1 MNIRK
6 NYIIKTIRN
15 TKSFNI
21 ITVKKLSIR
30 ALEENIINLSDF
42 KDILY
47 HIKQKN
53 GLNLIAGFNILH
65 YRSYRGFND
74 IYQVI

>member
-1 MNIRK
+1 MNIKK

-15 TKSFNI
+15 IKTFNI
-21 ITVKKLSIR
+21 GIIKNLAGR

-42 KDILY
+42 QDIQY
-47 HIKQKN
+47 QIKQKN

-65 YRSYRGFND
+65 YRAYRGFND
-74 IYQVI
+74 TYQKI